1 VEKTEIV
8 LMMEDNGHAVVNSG
22 GKSLSVIDVNG
33 IIE

>member
-1 VEKTEIV
+1 
-8 LMMEDNGHAVVNSG
+8 MEDNGQAVVNSG